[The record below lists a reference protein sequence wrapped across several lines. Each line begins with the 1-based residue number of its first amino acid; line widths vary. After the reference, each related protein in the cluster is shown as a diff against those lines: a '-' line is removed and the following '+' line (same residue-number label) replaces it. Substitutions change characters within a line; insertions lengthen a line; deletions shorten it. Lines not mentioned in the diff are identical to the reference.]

1 MKEDQAQLID
11 SLNIKIELLE
21 AEKADWEAEK
31 ERLVMEL
38 DILREEHKLVGEV
51 RAREAQLNKEVKEL
65 LDLKESSG
73 HAMDA
78 LTKEV
83 EQLLE
88 EKNEWN
94 EEKKRITSQ
103 IQELE
108 KETAAFNITVVKE
121 RQTYNDRIEA
131 LTREK
136 SELSQEL
143 QEAVDSLGILQKRVS
158 TLESTLVE

>member
-1 MKEDQAQLID
+1 MHFHITL
-11 SLNIKIELLE
+11 
-21 AEKADWEAEK
+21 
-31 ERLVMEL
+31 
-38 DILREEHKLVGEV
+38 
-51 RAREAQLNKEVKEL
+51 
-65 LDLKESSG
+65 SSCFLS
-73 HAMDA
+73 AS
-78 LTKEV
+78 
-83 EQLLE
+83 
-88 EKNEWN
+88 
-94 EEKKRITSQ
+94 RITSQ

-158 TLESTLVE
+158 TLESTLSELKENHANELELLRSESVKSQQ